1 MPLKGNR
8 PSNERPRRVR
18 RRVEEWPLSTF
29 LIPKIKSLP
38 VLGDNEGRK
47 DISMKKNSVGVE
59 ANFSFFFSNRPCSHS
74 DSWRGAKH
82 LGESSSTIILK
93 KFFLKSG
100 NYRNAF
106 EYLLRDSCKNFM
118 FSIFDYFLGGSN
130 LNF

>member
-18 RRVEEWPLSTF
+18 RQVEEWPLSTF

-93 KFFLKSG
+93 KFFLKVVTTETLLNISCETAV
-100 NYRNAF
+100 RISCF
-106 EYLLRDSCKNFM
+106 QYLIISLVVVT
-118 FSIFDYFLGGSN
+118 
-130 LNF
+130 